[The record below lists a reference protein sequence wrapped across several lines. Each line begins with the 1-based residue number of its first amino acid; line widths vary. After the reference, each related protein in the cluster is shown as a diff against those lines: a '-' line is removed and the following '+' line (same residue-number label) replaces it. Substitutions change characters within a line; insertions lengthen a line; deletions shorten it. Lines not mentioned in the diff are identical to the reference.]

1 MSHERYTTRSGT
13 QHPAGAAM
21 AQILAAATTAAD
33 PGVQTRRV
41 LRASDTTVWVADEA
55 LTPARV
61 IILAGGK
68 AAPAMAAASLAV
80 LGARVSHGLVVYKD
94 IDPHEPRDPRLT
106 YHAAGHPVP
115 DARSCAAGA
124 AALALLAA
132 AGADD
137 LVLVL
142 LSGGGSAL
150 LVDLAPGI
158 SLPML
163 QALTRRLLACGADIT
178 AINTVRRRI
187 DRVKGGGL
195 ARAGAHTTLRTLILS
210 DVIGNSLTAIA
221 SGPTVP
227 NPDDDDAARQVLITA
242 EIAQLVDPAILAAC
256 STPITRQP
264 VAQTPII
271 IADISQSL
279 AAASDA
285 ARAAGYAPTLVSAA
299 LAGDALHAGA
309 SIAALLRALPPSR
322 QPRCLLWGGE
332 TTVTLGPQHGH
343 GGRNQTV
350 ALAIAQGIAGGTDA
364 LVAAYATDGG
374 DGPTDAAGAVVTATT
389 WQRAQDNGL
398 DPAQHLSQHNAYP
411 LFAALGDLLLPGP
424 TGTNVNDVVVAL
436 VGNHELGIMN

>member
-1 MSHERYTTRSGT
+1 
-13 QHPAGAAM
+13 
-21 AQILAAATTAAD
+21 
-33 PGVQTRRV
+33 
-41 LRASDTTVWVADEA
+41 
-55 LTPARV
+55 
-61 IILAGGK
+61 
-68 AAPAMAAASLAV
+68 
-80 LGARVSHGLVVYKD
+80 
-94 IDPHEPRDPRLT
+94 
-106 YHAAGHPVP
+106 
-115 DARSCAAGA
+115 
-124 AALALLAA
+124 LALLAA
-132 AGADD
+132 ARAED

-195 ARAGAHTTLRTLILS
+195 ARAGAQTTLRTVILS

-227 NPDDDDAARQVLITA
+227 NPDDDDDARQVLLTA
-242 EIAQLVDPAILAAC
+242 GINQQVDPAILAAC
-256 STPITRQP
+256 GTPITRQP

-279 AAASDA
+279 AAAGVA
-285 ARAAGYAPTLVSAA
+285 ARAAGYEPTLVSAT
-299 LAGDALHAGA
+299 LTGDATHAGTT
-309 SIAALLRALPPSR
+309 IAALLRALPPSP

-350 ALAIAQGIAGGTDA
+350 ALAIAQGIAGAPDA

-389 WQRAQDNGL
+389 WS
-398 DPAQHLSQHNAYP
+398 PAARVTTTLTPASA
-411 LFAALGDLLLPGP
+411 
-424 TGTNVNDVVVAL
+424 TTSWRTST
-436 VGNHELGIMN
+436 

>member
-1 MSHERYTTRSGT
+1 VYIVE
-13 QHPAGAAM
+13 
-21 AQILAAATTAAD
+21 
-33 PGVQTRRV
+33 
-41 LRASDTTVWVADEA
+41 
-55 LTPARV
+55 
-61 IILAGGK
+61 
-68 AAPAMAAASLAV
+68 
-80 LGARVSHGLVVYKD
+80 LGAGSGKLGYLVVEGLLRYRAFFPPFPESAGLPFRYVLTD
-94 IDPHEPRDPRLT
+94 ISQRTIDGWLAHPCLREFLDLGVLDV
-106 YHAAGHPVP
+106 GHK
-115 DARSCAAGA
+115 G
-124 AALALLAA
+124 LHI
-132 AGADD
+132 
-137 LVLVL
+137 
-142 LSGGGSAL
+142 
-150 LVDLAPGI
+150 VDLAPGI

-163 QALTRRLLACGADIT
+163 QALTHRLLACGADIT

-227 NPDDDDAARQVLITA
+227 NPDDADAARQVLVTA
-242 EIAQLVDPAILAAC
+242 GIDQQVDPAILAAC
-256 STPITRQP
+256 ATPITRQP
-264 VAQTPII
+264 VAHTPTI

-279 AAASDA
+279 AAASAA

-332 TTVTLGPQHGH
+332 TTVSLVPQHGH

-389 WQRAQDNGL
+389 WQRAHDSGL

-436 VGNHELGIMN
+436 IENDE